1 MPGADEIMM
10 EQFDEEHLVR
20 DLNVTHSKEK
30 LQSPAVYLATP
41 TGVELVLMLNQH
53 AETVSKWRF

>member
-20 DLNVTHSKEK
+20 DLNVTHSKENRS
-30 LQSPAVYLATP
+30 LLRFI
-41 TGVELVLMLNQH
+41 
-53 AETVSKWRF
+53 WRPQRESNSF

>member
-1 MPGADEIMM
+1 M

-30 LQSPAVYLATP
+30 PQSPAVYLATP